1 MEKCDGKDSFPSI
14 QDAYSANVSAV
25 YYHFIPLYQVL
36 QADIL
41 INNKQKDK
49 YINFFKFWFQ

>member
-14 QDAYSANVSAV
+14 QDAYSANVPAV

-49 YINFFKFWFQ
+49 YINFFKFF